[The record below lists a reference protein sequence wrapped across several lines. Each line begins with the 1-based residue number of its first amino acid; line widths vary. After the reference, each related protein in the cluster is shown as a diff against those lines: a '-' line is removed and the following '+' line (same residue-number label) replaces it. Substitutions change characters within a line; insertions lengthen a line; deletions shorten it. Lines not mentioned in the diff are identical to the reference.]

1 MKYLKKVAKAKR
13 FFFEVLLKRFIKILA
28 HPDSIANDRLL
39 SLFQI
44 K

>member
-1 MKYLKKVAKAKR
+1 MKYLKKVAKAER

-28 HPDSIANDRLL
+28 HPDCLANNRLL
-39 SLFQI
+39 NLFHI